1 MLMSGVP
8 DGTVMSNNIHTFRS
22 LNMRDRICWTNFF
35 RCSLLG
41 MRWMISNNNFLS
53 CWKIKIFNIIMKFYI
68 ACRIYTMIT
77 AQDEVTRVQKYS
89 TFTISTKFQI
99 SYSIHVYQSKEI
111 KDRTNIYY
119 QNVKKELSKVYTISF
134 TTIGFKS

>member
-89 TFTISTKFQI
+89 TFTISTKFLIVYMYIKAKKLRIGQI
-99 SYSIHVYQSKEI
+99 FII
-111 KDRTNIYY
+111 KMW
-119 QNVKKELSKVYTISF
+119 KKNYPKYTQ
-134 TTIGFKS
+134 